1 MIPGMSIRK
10 TAEHT
15 HSRFGLP
22 ALHDSGGMWHLCH
35 TDIAN
40 TLHLRLGLDVMIRH
54 KLDAAFAKQLLLW
67 KHSSPDQ
74 LCSVVTAEGRD

>member
-1 MIPGMSIRK
+1 
-10 TAEHT
+10 
-15 HSRFGLP
+15 
-22 ALHDSGGMWHLCH
+22 MWHLCH